1 MVHYLIC
8 AALLL
13 AAADVDVAPKPTT
26 EAAVAASAELA
37 AQITALVRQLDD
49 RQLSVRDEAERKLL
63 ALGSDA
69 LPLLPEITE
78 RTPAEVA
85 TRVARIQQKLLRS
98 RALTAAEPTLVT
110 LKAENLSLDEAI
122 KELEKQTG
130 NRIVDHREAFG
141 EASGEVKLKADF
153 DKTPYWRAFDVLLD
167 QGNLTLYGFAGQRGA
182 YIVNRPANVAP
193 RAAKAHYA
201 GPFRFEPLRFE
212 AVRDLRSESTGSLK
226 LFMEVSWEPRLQ
238 PFAIVQ
244 SLSQLS
250 ATDSDGKS
258 LAVAADAEPEASVR
272 EGVSAAELEIPLA
285 LPDRAVKTIALLK
298 GKIVALVPGPAEDF
312 RFVGLPIAAKNAPA
326 RRVEQRKA
334 ATTVFVDHVRRNN
347 EAWEVAVRVKFE
359 SPGAALESHRSW
371 IFDNEAFFEGADKQ
385 RIAPGG
391 IEQTLQSADEFG
403 VNYYFDLKDDPQKL
417 SFVYRTPI
425 VVLEIPLD
433 YEFRDLRL
441 P

>member
-1 MVHYLIC
+1 MVSYLLC

-13 AAADVDVAPKPTT
+13 AADDADAATKPTA
-26 EAAVAASAELA
+26 EVAANASAELA
-37 AQITALVRQLDD
+37 GQIAALVRQLDD
-49 RQLSVRDEAERKLL
+49 RQLSLRDEAERKLL

-98 RALTAAEPTLVT
+98 RALAAAEPTLVT
-110 LKAENLSLDEAI
+110 LKAESLSLDAAI

-130 NRIVDHREAFG
+130 NRIVDQREAPG
-141 EASGEVKLKADF
+141 DVKLKADF
-153 DKTPYWRAFDVLLD
+153 DKTPYWQAFDALLD
-167 QGNLTLYGFAGQRGA
+167 QGNLTLYGYAGQRGA
-182 YIVNRPANVAP
+182 YVVNRPEGVSP
-193 RAAKAHYA
+193 RSAKAYYA

-212 AVRDLRSESTGSLK
+212 AVRDLRNESMQSLK
-226 LFMEVSWEPRLQ
+226 LYMEVSWEPRLQ

-258 LAVAADAEPEASVR
+258 LAVAGDAEPEASVR
-272 EGVSAAELEIPLA
+272 EGVSAAELEIPLT
-285 LPDRAVKTIALLK
+285 LPDRSVKSIAVLK
-298 GKIVALVPGPAEDF
+298 GKILALVPGPAEDF
-312 RFVGLPIAAKNAPA
+312 RFVALPVAAKNAPA

-371 IFDNEAFFEGADKQ
+371 IFDNSAFFEGADKQ
-385 RIAPGG
+385 PVTPGG

-403 VNYYFDLKDDPQKL
+403 VNYYFDLKEDPQKL
-417 SFVYRTPI
+417 TFVYRTPI

>member
-1 MVHYLIC
+1 MVSYFLC

-13 AAADVDVAPKPTT
+13 AADDVDATT
-26 EAAVAASAELA
+26 NPAAASEVAAPAGLA
-37 AQITALVRQLDD
+37 AQVADLVRQLDD

-78 RTPAEVA
+78 RTAAEIA

-98 RALTAAEPTLVT
+98 RALAAAEPTLVT
-110 LKAENLSLDEAI
+110 LRGENLSLDAAI

-130 NRIVDHREAFG
+130 NRIVDQREAP
-141 EASGEVKLKADF
+141 ADVKLKADF
-153 DKTPYWRAFDVLLD
+153 DKTPYWRAFDELLD
-167 QGNLTLYGFAGQRGA
+167 QGKLTLYGYAGQRGA
-182 YIVNRPANVAP
+182 YIVNRPEGVLP
-193 RAAKAHYA
+193 RVGQAHYA

-212 AVRDLRSESTGSLK
+212 AVRDLRNDSMRSLK
-226 LFMEVSWEPRLQ
+226 LYMEVSWEPRLQ

-250 ATDSDGKS
+250 ATDSDGKQ
-258 LAVAADAEPEASVR
+258 LDVAGDSEPEASVR

-285 LPDRAVKTIALLK
+285 LPDRSVKSMALLK
-298 GKIVALVPGPAEDF
+298 GKILALVPGPAEDF
-312 RFVGLPIAAKNAPA
+312 RFAGLPVAAKNAPA

-334 ATTVFVDHVRRNN
+334 ATTVVVDHVRRNN

-371 IFDNEAFFEGADKQ
+371 IFDNQAFFEGADKQ
-385 RIAPGG
+385 PIMPGG

-403 VNYYFDLKDDPQKL
+403 VNYYFDLKDGPQKL
-417 SFVYRTPI
+417 TFVYRTPI

-433 YEFRDLRL
+433 YEFRNL
-441 P
+441 PLP